1 MHCVGVDGCKAGWLA
16 VERTCDGFA
25 FAVHPGPGEL
35 VAAHA
40 DAHVIAVDVPIGL
53 SDDGPRAPDADAR
66 RFVGRHRAPSVFSAP
81 VRGVLGA
88 ATYAEALRLHRQLD
102 REHRGLSAQA
112 FGILP
117 KIRAW
122 DEALR
127 SDPDARARV
136 FEIHP
141 EVSFAALNDD
151 VGLAAG
157 KKTVHGRKQR
167 LALLGRVFDETAVRA
182 LLAAVPRRAAAAD
195 DVLDAFAALWSAERI
210 ANGVARSLPPTP
222 AVDANGWHVAIYY

>member
-1 MHCVGVDGCKAGWLA
+1 MRCVGVDGCKAGWFA
-16 VERTCDGFA
+16 VERTRDGFA
-25 FAVHPGPGEL
+25 FAVHAGPREL
-35 VAAHA
+35 IAAHA
-40 DAHVIAVDVPIGL
+40 AARVIAVDVPIGL

-66 RFVGRHRAPSVFSAP
+66 RFVGRHRAPSIFSAP

-88 ATYAEALRLHRQLD
+88 TTYAEALRLHRQLD

-127 SDPDARARV
+127 SDADARARV

-141 EVSFAALNDD
+141 EVSFAALNGD
-151 VGLAAG
+151 VGLVEG
-157 KKTVHGRKQR
+157 KKTAHGRELR
-167 LALLGRVFDETAVRA
+167 LALLGRVFDEAAVRT
-182 LLAAVPRRAAAAD
+182 LLAGVARRVAAAD

-210 ANGVARSLPPTP
+210 ANGVARSLPPAP
-222 AVDANGWHVAIYY
+222 VLDANGWNVAIHY